1 MFQTLIVE
9 DNQRFRRSLSELLIN
24 RFPCMIVEEASTG
37 VEAMAKFKLFT
48 PQLVF
53 MDIKLPDSNGL
64 DLTRRIRRGDWAVVV
79 VVMTAHDIPEYWE
92 AAFQAGADF
101 FVSKAASSGA
111 DIASLVDAAFPS
123 ACGQDEA

>member
-9 DNQRFRRSLSELLIN
+9 DNLRFRRSLSELLTN
-24 RFPCMIVEEASTG
+24 RFPCMVVEEADNG
-37 VEAMAKFKLFT
+37 VEAMAKLT
-48 PQLVF
+48 LLAPQLVF
-53 MDIKLPDSNGL
+53 MDIKLPDGNGL
-64 DLTRRIRRGDWAVVV
+64 DLTRRIRSGNRAVVV

-123 ACGQDEA
+123 ACGQGEA